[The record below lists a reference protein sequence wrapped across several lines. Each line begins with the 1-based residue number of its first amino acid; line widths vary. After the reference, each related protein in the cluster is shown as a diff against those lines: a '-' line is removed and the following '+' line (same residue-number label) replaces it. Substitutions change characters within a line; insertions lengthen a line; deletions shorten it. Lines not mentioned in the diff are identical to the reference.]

1 MKTDTTES
9 QLLDLSRKGELLLVK
24 VLPESDGSYNHK
36 RISDIDKT
44 LREVRKKIKFAYLVY
59 PANYDIRLAD
69 EKFMAKMG
77 WAKVNKLKGVRKV
90 KNPPNDPSSPTPPTA
105 GADCQQEADGGVG
118 CSAWLGGNDKQEN
131 TSILNLLSLCSSQSE
146 RKSLMSSLAQSS
158 RPALSEPDKKSHT
171 WLKRLRGMLLSVLRF
186 GRTSQQTKSLKP

>member
-1 MKTDTTES
+1 MKPTLNNDALPITGAINEILIKYAS
-9 QLLDLSRKGELLLVK
+9 ALSEIQRLQKIREQ
-24 VLPESDGSYNHK
+24 D
-36 RISDIDKT
+36 RTAFDD
-44 LREVRKKIKFAYLVY
+44 LRERAHTAHEENARLREEIGMK
-59 PANYDIRLAD
+59 ANPDIINDFSRLQ
-69 EKFMAKMG
+69 
-77 WAKVNKLKGVRKV
+77 
-90 KNPPNDPSSPTPPTA
+90 
-105 GADCQQEADGGVG
+105 ADCQQEADGGVG

-131 TSILNLLSLCSSQSE
+131 TSILNLLSLWSSQSE

>member
-1 MKTDTTES
+1 MTKNRLNEIASYLNERRNAAGISNLRSADDVE
-9 QLLDLSRKGELLLVK
+9 LSDFGKF
-24 VLPESDGSYNHK
+24 
-36 RISDIDKT
+36 T
-44 LREVRKKIKFAYLVY
+44 KFAYELLD
-59 PANYDIRLAD
+59 ALDT
-69 EKFMAKMG
+69 
-77 WAKVNKLKGVRKV
+77 
-90 KNPPNDPSSPTPPTA
+90 PNDPSSPTPPTA

-131 TSILNLLSLCSSQSE
+131 TSILNLLSLWSSQSE
-146 RKSLMSSLAQSS
+146 RKSLISSSAQSS